1 MLFSSAH
8 PSLTPDSPTP
18 HCLASSKVAWPRPS
32 ILPCL
37 ISSFHPP
44 LPSRWLLLDTDTHDL
59 VAIHTDG
66 NEQISVVSF
75 SPGRPGVLVRQGR
88 WDQG

>member
-1 MLFSSAH
+1 MKMLFSSAH
-8 PSLTPDSPTP
+8 PSLIPALSTTA
-18 HCLASSKVAWPRPS
+18 HPR
-32 ILPCL
+32 
-37 ISSFHPP
+37 PP

-75 SPGRPGVLVRQGR
+75 SPGRPGMLVRQGR
-88 WDQG
+88 WDQGSEMQTGG